1 MIDVMDFSA
10 YVFESGQRF
19 KDTDSV
25 ALRDGRTHIARHD
38 RFDQACFF
46 GKLPRFL
53 HTLGHVGDQH
63 GSRLIAVQETVPAV
77 IPQYFNRHAV
87 TVRIRSDQNFRSGFL
102 SEFFRQFKSF
112 RVFRI
117 RITDCGKLR
126 IRHLLLGNDVE
137 PRVPHLLHNRAD
149 RNRAGA
155 VERSVHDADGAV
167 QLRGRMLAHALHVI
181 KIGAVHLIAD
191 HDDKAFL
198 LRLIQR
204 HFLKFIEEIQLLDFL
219 QHTVRNSTRNLRAV
233 RPVHLVPVILLRVM
247 ARCHVYAGYRAE
259 FPYGK

>member
-1 MIDVMDFSA
+1 MINVMDFSA

-38 RFDQACFF
+38 RFDQTCFF

-53 HTLGHVGDQH
+53 HALGHVSDQH
-63 GSRLIAVQETVPAV
+63 GSCLIAVQETVLAV
-77 IPQYFNRHAV
+77 IPQHFNRHAV
-87 TVRIRSDQNFRSGFL
+87 TVRIRSDQNFRACFL
-102 SEFFRQFKSF
+102 SELLRQLKSF

-117 RITDCGKLR
+117 WITDCRKLR
-126 IRHLLLGNDVE
+126 IRHLLLGNDAE
-137 PRVPHLLHNRAD
+137 PRVAHLLHYRAD
-149 RNRAGA
+149 RNRSGA
-155 VERSVHDADGAV
+155 VERSIHDTDGTV
-167 QLRGRMLAHALHVI
+167 QFRGRMLAHALHVI

-191 HDDKAFL
+191 HDDKAL
-198 LRLIQR
+198 LPRLIQR